1 MLKDEWINMCH
12 IHTYTDIYTYIYI
25 YICICS
31 EMLLSNKKKAPLPF
45 VTTWINLLKG
55 IMLSEIC

>member
-1 MLKDEWINMCH
+1 
-12 IHTYTDIYTYIYI
+12 
-25 YICICS
+25 
-31 EMLLSNKKKAPLPF
+31 MLLSNKKKAPLPF